1 MRYFIGVIH
10 KDPDSDYGIG
20 FPDFACVSA
29 GSTFEEVMRMGREAL
44 AFHIEGMLEAGEDV
58 PESAGIAAVMADPLF
73 ADGEPVL
80 IGVPFE
86 EIAASV
92 ARRAA

>member
-1 MRYFIGVIH
+1 MRYYIGVIH
-10 KDPDSDYGIG
+10 KDPDSDYGIS

-29 GSTFEEVMRMGREAL
+29 GTTFEEVMRMGREAL
-44 AFHIEGMLEAGEDV
+44 RFQIEEMLRAGEDV
-58 PESAGIAAVMADPLF
+58 PEPTGIADVMADPLF

-80 IGVPFE
+80 IGVPYE
-86 EIAASV
+86 EIVAGL